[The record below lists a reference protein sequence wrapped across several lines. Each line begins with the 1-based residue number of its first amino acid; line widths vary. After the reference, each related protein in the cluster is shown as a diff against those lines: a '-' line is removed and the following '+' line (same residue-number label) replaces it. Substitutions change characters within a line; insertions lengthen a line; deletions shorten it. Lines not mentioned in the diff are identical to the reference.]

1 MMKGILRV
9 GICDD
14 KPEDRKLIET
24 AVYDSAKRVGIS
36 APIESLLF
44 QDGEKCMRKWEK
56 SILIW

>member
-14 KPEDRKLIET
+14 KPEDLKLIET

-44 QDGEKCMRKWEK
+44 QDGE
-56 SILIW
+56 